1 MAECLLCHRN
11 SQEQLTLW
19 QLLNF
24 QPVEHSLLCR
34 ACLGS
39 LEAISPEQACA
50 GCGRAWS
57 DQLCTD
63 CVQWR
68 EPSNFKNRAM
78 FQYNDLLKQYMS
90 QYKFYGDYRLRKVFQ
105 TKIVHEVNQFKADLV
120 VPIPIDAA
128 TQQRRG
134 FNQVAGLLEPVKTV
148 EGLMTLES
156 DKQQPQSAKNRQE
169 RLKSKQPFKLNLK
182 AEKFNKKRVLI
193 VDDIYTTG
201 RTIRHAA
208 TLLLDAG
215 ASEVMG
221 LTLAHG

>member
-11 SQEQLTLW
+11 SRQQLTLW

-24 QPVEHSLLCR
+24 QPVEPPLLCQT
-34 ACLGS
+34 CLGS
-39 LEAISPEQACA
+39 LEAISPEQACS

-57 DQLCTD
+57 EQLCPD
-63 CVQWR
+63 CAKWQ
-68 EPSNFKNRAM
+68 ELPSFKNRAM
-78 FQYNDLLKQYMS
+78 YQYNELLKQYMS

-105 TKIVHEVNQFKADLV
+105 AEIVHEINQFKADLV
-120 VPIPIDAA
+120 VPIPIDMA

-134 FNQVAGLLEPVKTV
+134 FNQVAGLLEPVKIV
-148 EGLMTLES
+148 DGLMTLES
-156 DKQQPQSAKNRQE
+156 DKQRPQSAKNRQE
-169 RLKSKQPFKLNLK
+169 RLKSKQPFKLNLS
-182 AEKFNKKRVLI
+182 AEKFNKKKVLV

-215 ASEVMG
+215 ASEVVG